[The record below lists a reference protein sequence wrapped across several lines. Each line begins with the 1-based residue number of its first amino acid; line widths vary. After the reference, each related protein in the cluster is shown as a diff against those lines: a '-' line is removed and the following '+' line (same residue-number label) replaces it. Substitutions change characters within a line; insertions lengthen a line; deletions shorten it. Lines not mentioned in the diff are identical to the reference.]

1 MISSGPDAL
10 PAGDARVLELPPEAS
25 SAARARRHVRRA
37 LDGLPEDVVA
47 NAELCVTE
55 LVTNAL
61 LHAGTPV
68 LVRVEHGAR
77 SVRLVVADGSPEA
90 PQWVPRS
97 LTATTGRGLA
107 LITALSTS
115 HGVEVRPDGGGKE
128 VWCEMSAR
136 EAAEVPAVAN
146 PDDLLAGEWASVLAD
161 LEDLEDPAVTG
172 SPDGPAGEGAPA
184 AAAAPPVAGGDRGAA
199 QPPIRLLRY
208 PLRTGV
214 RMREHREAVLRELRL
229 LGLAGTIPDPGT
241 AAVVERVTGVLST
254 VYGGHLPEAEAL
266 KLQALAAG
274 RDCVDLEYPRLPDH
288 ERVLAGWRAGIE
300 ALEALSDDPDVAVPE
315 PPPGV
320 PEMWAWVVEEFA
332 RQLRGEPPRPWH
344 GPLD

>member
-10 PAGDARVLELPPEAS
+10 PAGDAHVLELPPEAS

-161 LEDLEDPAVTG
+161 LEDLEDPDD
-172 SPDGPAGEGAPA
+172 P
-184 AAAAPPVAGGDRGAA
+184 GGRGAA

-332 RQLRGEPPRPWH
+332 RQLRGEPPQPWH